1 MFENL
6 SDKPVAEFQNEQVQH
21 WKDIDLLGRCVK
33 EREGCPSFVFFE
45 GPPTANG
52 KPGIHHMMAR
62 TLKDS
67 VNRYWTMKGYQVKRK
82 GGWDTHGLPVEIEVE
97 FQPYHSSYRTS
108 FVPQIPS
115 SRYAS

>member
-6 SDKPVAEFQNEQVQH
+6 SDKPVAEYQGEQVKK
-21 WKDIDLLGRCVK
+21 WNEMDMLDFCVK
-33 EREGCPSFVFFE
+33 ERENAPSFVFYE

-67 VNRYWTMKGYQVKRK
+67 INRYKTMKGFQVKRK
-82 GGWDTHGLPVEIEVE
+82 GG
-97 FQPYHSSYRTS
+97 
-108 FVPQIPS
+108 
-115 SRYAS
+115 